1 MLEKFSAALA
11 LAVCLVMLL
20 RLVMGAKRRRGFD
33 AWAIGTWGSLRGISR
48 QVWRWRSNRR
58 KAEQAA
64 QEAIRR
70 ASADVRRDGNVYHPD
85 SFRGPRKPH

>member
-1 MLEKFSAALA
+1 MEKFSSAVL
-11 LAVCLVMLL
+11 LAVCVVMLL

-33 AWAIGTWGSLRGISR
+33 AWAGRTWGQLREIAQLS
-48 QVWRWRSNRR
+48 WRWRSNRR
-58 KAEQAA
+58 KAEAAA

-70 ASADVRRDGNVYHPD
+70 ASADVRRDGNVYRPD

>member
-1 MLEKFSAALA
+1 MMEKFSAALL
-11 LAVCLVMLL
+11 LAVCLVMML
-20 RLVMGAKRRRGFD
+20 RLVMGAQRRRGFD
-33 AWAIGTWGSLRGISR
+33 AWTIRTWESLRGMSL

-58 KAEQAA
+58 KAEQVA

-70 ASADVRRDGNVYHPD
+70 AGADVRRDGNVYRPD

>member
-1 MLEKFSAALA
+1 MMEKFSAALL
-11 LAVCLVMLL
+11 LAICLVMLL
-20 RLVMGAKRRRGFD
+20 RLVMGERRRRGFD
-33 AWAIGTWGSLRGISR
+33 AWALRTWGALRAMSL

-58 KAEQAA
+58 KAQQVA

-70 ASADVRRDGNVYHPD
+70 ASADVRRDGNVYRPD